1 MLGIVGTGIDI
12 VEVARIEGVLERHG
26 DRFLRRVYTE
36 REIEYANSGGA
47 PAEHLAG
54 RFAVKEAVFKALGT
68 GWAGR
73 IHWRDVEIRSR
84 PTGEPE
90 VRLSGGARRRA
101 DEEGIRRIHVSISH
115 TGAHAVAHAI
125 AEAGCA

>member
-1 MLGIVGTGIDI
+1 MGIVGTGIDI
-12 VEVARIEGVLERHG
+12 VEVARIEAVLERHG
-26 DRFLRRVYTE
+26 RRFLRRVFTE

-73 IHWRDVEIRSR
+73 IHWRDVEVRSL
-84 PTGEPE
+84 PTGQPE
-90 VRLSGGARRRA
+90 VRLSGGACGRA
-101 DEEGIRRIHVSISH
+101 EEQGIGRIHVSISH
-115 TGAHAVAHAI
+115 TGTHAVAHAI
-125 AEAGCA
+125 AEARCG